1 MIVVDT
7 SVWIDHLS
15 TGDPTLKERLELG
28 LVLPHPWV
36 IGELACGNFAN
47 RQTVLRLRDQLPKCI
62 VANERE
68 VHGFIEAHC
77 LHGKGLGYV
86 DVSLLASTVLTPDA
100 RLWTL
105 DRRLRAAAKTMGLMA
120 KIPLRPDASGVHV

>member
-7 SVWIDHLS
+7 SIWIDHLR
-15 TGDPTLKERLELG
+15 TGNPSLKEHLELG
-28 LVLPHPWV
+28 LVLTHPWV

-47 RQTVLRLRDQLPKCI
+47 RQTVLRLLDQLPKCI

-68 VHGFIEAHC
+68 VRGIIESHR
-77 LHGKGLGYV
+77 LHGQGLGYV
-86 DVSLLASTVLTPDA
+86 DVNLLASTVLTPDA

-105 DRRLRAAAKTMGLMA
+105 DRRLRAAAKTMSLMA
-120 KIPLRPDASGVHV
+120 EMPLRPDVPGP